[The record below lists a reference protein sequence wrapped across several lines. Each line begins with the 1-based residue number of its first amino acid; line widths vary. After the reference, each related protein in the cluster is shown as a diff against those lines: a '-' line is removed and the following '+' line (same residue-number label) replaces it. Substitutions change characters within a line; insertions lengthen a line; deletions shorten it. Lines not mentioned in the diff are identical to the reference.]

1 MNMPETWILVVIASL
16 ALWYLSH
23 QAGRLDRLHHR
34 IEMSKATLDTNL
46 AKRSGIVLEI
56 ANSGLFDRVTSA
68 VLAQGAHDALDDDDL
83 TSFSR
88 LETENNLSELLRD
101 AIEAM
106 QPIAQVEQNLEE
118 LKLFSDLEN
127 VCNRVVLTHRFM
139 GEAVD
144 DCLAIR
150 KLHLVRLLHLAG
162 LAPLPAKIELD
173 VVPPEFPSI
182 R

>member
-1 MNMPETWILVVIASL
+1 MPEIWVIVLIASVIV
-16 ALWYLSH
+16 WYLSQ

-34 IEMSKATLDTNL
+34 IDMSRATLDTNL
-46 AKRSGIVLEI
+46 AKRSGIILEL
-56 ANSGLFDRVTSA
+56 ANSELFDPVTSA
-68 VLAQGAHDALDDDDL
+68 VLAQGAHNALEEDEL

-101 AIEAM
+101 AIHSM
-106 QPIAQVEQNLEE
+106 QPLVDGEQNLEE
-118 LKLFSDLEN
+118 LKLLSDLEN
-127 VCNRVVLTHRFM
+127 ISNRVVLTYRFM

-150 KLHLVRLLHLAG
+150 TQLVVRYLHLAG
-162 LAPLPAKIELD
+162 LAPLPTKIDLD
-173 VVPPEFPSI
+173 VEPPVFSSI